1 MDEAYTAS
9 LELDTSAF
17 DAAVK
22 SAMAVWE
29 NLQGTLKEGDPGTFN
44 RINNQIKGVEDDFQK
59 VKIIFEELTEQSAQ
73 GFGFGGRADVFN
85 AAADA
90 MEQMAFY
97 IKEAENASKDLTPPI
112 EEAAEASKDLKEETK
127 ETNVHIAKMP
137 GWFKKMGMAI
147 IGVRSVYAGFR
158 RVVST
163 ALQDNVK
170 LSNQFTAIWHVLGAA
185 ITPILQTIANWITKI
200 IGYINVFIKAVT
212 GVDLVAKALKA
223 VDKNGK
229 SAAKTLAGFDELN
242 NLDNNNSGAASWG
255 DALRNIDLDTG
266 WVDKI
271 QAFGA
276 WVKSNWPVVVAT
288 LAGILGALNASKIM
302 SAVNALKQMGGSISS
317 IISKLNIVQSLGVGI
332 AIAGIVITIGKII
345 EFIKDPSW
353 ETFSGILKGI
363 SLTLVGLALATGN
376 WSYAIA
382 GVIAFVVSLV
392 TGIEG
397 FGEKA
402 KAVWE
407 SVKEGAKNLWEA
419 IKTFFSNLPQWLKD
433 KWESIKTGIG
443 EKWESIKQGAK
454 DLWQSIKNVFANVG
468 TWFSD
473 KWKSVKD
480 GFKSFCNGII
490 SFIEGTVNKGIT
502 GINKIISA
510 INRISFDVPDW
521 VPIIGGKKFGFN
533 LGSIAQ
539 ITLPRLDSGTNYVP
553 NDQLAMIHKGEA
565 VIPKK
570 FNSEQYFNN
579 DETNNLLQALIDKVD
594 SLELSPYITVRDV
607 GEASVKYQ
615 NQQNRLRGRALVNG

>member
-1 MDEAYTAS
+1 MDYDYEARLNLDISPFQGAIDEALAIWDSLRKS
-9 LELDTSAF
+9 LEDSGYNHGFLDSLDKKTKNATSDLEMLKIVIKELSSQDF
-17 DAAVK
+17 TFGGVETSTGREVNAALERMKKLLSGIPNENEKIRIGVVK
-22 SAMAVWE
+22 MPGLFKKMAMAV
-29 NLQGTLKEGDPGTFN
+29 
-44 RINNQIKGVEDDFQK
+44 
-59 VKIIFEELTEQSAQ
+59 
-73 GFGFGGRADVFN
+73 
-85 AAADA
+85 
-90 MEQMAFY
+90 
-97 IKEAENASKDLTPPI
+97 
-112 EEAAEASKDLKEETK
+112 
-127 ETNVHIAKMP
+127 
-137 GWFKKMGMAI
+137 
-147 IGVRSVYAGFR
+147 IGVRSAYAGFR

-255 DALRNIDLDTG
+255 DALKNVDLDTG
-266 WVDKI
+266 WVEKI
-271 QAFGA
+271 QAFGT
-276 WVKSNWPVVVAT
+276 WVRENWPVVVAT
-288 LAGILGALNASKIM
+288 LAGIVAALNASKLIAISGLLKTM
-302 SAVNALKQMGGSISS
+302 GVNIGTV
-317 IISKLNIVQSLGVGI
+317 ISKLNILKSLGIGI
-332 AIAGIVITIGKII
+332 AVAGLVITIGGII
-345 EFIKDPSW
+345 EMIKDPSW
-353 ETFSGILKGI
+353 ENFSTILKGI
-363 SLTLVGLALATGN
+363 SLILVGLALVTGN
-376 WSYAIA
+376 WGLAIA

-402 KAVWE
+402 KAVWD

-419 IKTFFSNLPQWLKD
+419 IKTFFANLPQWFKD

-473 KWKSVKD
+473 KWNSVKD

-502 GINKIISA
+502 GINKIIQA
-510 INRISFDVPDW
+510 INKISFDVPDW

-533 LGSIAQ
+533 LGSVAQ

-579 DETNNLLQALIDKVD
+579 DETNNLLQTLIDKVD